1 MKRLLTICILALCCI
16 NIANAQDALCYRLPN
31 AIERSV
37 KQSHTGNY
45 VIELDS
51 SVLIDGMTV
60 SGQLSLQNRHSLA
73 RVILVDMAGNEYL
86 LYEGRYWGNDALVQ
100 NFEDMAIETAHMVQT
115 SPAYLKIAINHA
127 TLNIEKISYSVASSS
142 RKSDD
147 SDALRSERHERLVM
161 YSNWKSDKWRKHNA
175 AKGVPWI
182 AHETPES
189 QLSYSEKKQFYG
201 MTDDNFNLYGLEH
214 YAGGYFV
221 FPDTAQAEYIPRN
234 RNRETLQFV
243 DHFDWRDRHGK
254 NWMTSLKNQREP
266 NDSIHGN
273 GGCWAFAAVATVESR
288 LNLYYN
294 QLLNVD
300 LSEQEIGSCAV
311 GNLHSGGTSND
322 ALYYIKGSGITTETC
337 FPFENNNTIPCSK
350 KCINPD
356 TLITITD
363 TTNISK
369 NETIV
374 KQELIAHGPYASAI
388 SRIHH
393 AMCLSGFGTI
403 HVGDSLC
410 LVATDTAETW
420 MIISENNPYIG
431 STYWIY
437 KNSYGVNH
445 NVNGYHYAI
454 LENPDFMESNTAPTY
469 PIRTSALSDSDIAV
483 TDADNDGYYF
493 WGLGPKPS
501 HCPICCPDIPDGDDS
516 DPTKG
521 EMDSYGNF
529 STYQFPYP
537 DIIKSSNYT
546 DFNQDT
552 VICSNIYLYGATMLV
567 NANLTL
573 NPAARIVV
581 NGGSFLILNGHT
593 TKATI
598 IVKAG
603 GRLLMQN
610 NAVLQLRNMGCLQV
624 ELGGEL
630 TMTDDCDIITE

>member
-1 MKRLLTICILALCCI
+1 MKRLLTICILVLCCI
-16 NIANAQDALCYRLPN
+16 NIAKAQDALRYRLPN
-31 AIERSV
+31 AIEHSV
-37 KQSHTGNY
+37 EQSYISNSI
-45 VIELDS
+45 IELDS
-51 SVLIDGMTV
+51 SVLIDGITI
-60 SGQLSLQNRHSLA
+60 SGHLTLQNRHSLA
-73 RVILVDMAGNEYL
+73 RVILVDLVGNEYL

-127 TLNIEKISYSVASSS
+127 TLYIEKIKYSVASPS

-147 SDALRSERHERLVM
+147 SNALRSERHERLVM
-161 YSNWKSDKWRKHNA
+161 YSAWKSDKWRNYNA
-175 AKGVPWI
+175 IKGVPWV
-182 AHETPES
+182 AYETPES

-201 MTDDNFNLYGLEH
+201 ITDDNFNLYGLEH

-221 FPDTAQAEYIPRN
+221 FPDTAQAEYIPRS
-234 RNRETLQFV
+234 RNRDTSQFV

-254 NWMTSLKNQREP
+254 NWMTSVRNQREP
-266 NDSIHGN
+266 YEPIYGN
-273 GGCWAFAAVATVESR
+273 GGCWAFAAVAAVESR

-300 LSEQEIGSCAV
+300 LSEQEIGSCTV
-311 GNLHSGGTSND
+311 GDLHSGGTSNN

-337 FPFENNNTIPCSK
+337 FPFDNNNTIPCSN

-363 TTNISK
+363 TITIGY
-369 NETIV
+369 NETTL
-374 KQELIAHGPYASAI
+374 KQELIAHGPYASYI
-388 SRIHH
+388 SRITHY
-393 AMCLSGFGTI
+393 MCLSGFGTV
-403 HVGDSLC
+403 HAGDSLC
-410 LVATDTAETW
+410 LVAEGTAETW
-420 MIISENNPYIG
+420 MIIAEGNPYIG

-454 LENPDFMESNTAPTY
+454 LENPNYMRNNSAPTY

-529 STYQFPYP
+529 APYTFPYP
-537 DIIKSSNYT
+537 TVTITNDTTWNT
-546 DFNQDT
+546 DMIQCGNV
-552 VICSNIYLYGATMLV
+552 VIANNAT
-567 NANLTL
+567 LTITAEL
-573 NPAARIVV
+573 TMNPAATITIQNGGTLVV
-581 NGGSFLILNGHT
+581 NAGSILNAEIDMQT
-593 TKATI
+593 LARL
-598 IVKAG
+598 
-603 GRLLMQN
+603 RLLN
-610 NAVLQLRNMGCLQV
+610 NGTLHIKQDKDFNVPFGAEADIVHGMVLFQ
-624 ELGGEL
+624 
-630 TMTDDCDIITE
+630 